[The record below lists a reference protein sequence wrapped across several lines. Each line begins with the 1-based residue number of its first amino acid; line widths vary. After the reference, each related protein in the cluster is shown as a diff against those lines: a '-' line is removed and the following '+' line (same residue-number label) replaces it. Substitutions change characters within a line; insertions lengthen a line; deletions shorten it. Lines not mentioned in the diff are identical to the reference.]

1 MRKIISAILATT
13 LFCALTI
20 SASAA
25 PLSPDKIVPGEL
37 ENNAVLGAEMVETDT
52 FIPVSTGV
60 GGVKRDADE
69 VTGMTAVITHV
80 NPVYTGTAQ
89 KIASKLGANVI
100 GAFHVTL
107 PCGVKDAGVTFDVK
121 EGFTMPENPVFISL
135 HGKVFCTPK
144 KIIKVN
150 DRKFVMVFNAS
161 DRDFYMLDGGALEL
175 DQHTSYRDFFGGN
188 K

>member
-1 MRKIISAILATT
+1 MKKIISVILATT

-89 KIASKLGANVI
+89 KIASKLGANVV

-107 PCGVKDAGVTFDVK
+107 PCGVRDAGVTFDIK

-135 HGKVFCTPK
+135 HGKAFCTPK
-144 KIIKVN
+144 GIIKLN
-150 DRKFVMVFNAS
+150 DRQIVVVFNAS
-161 DRDFYMLDGGALEL
+161 DRDFYMLDGGALEF
-175 DQHTSYRDFFGGN
+175 DQHITYRDFFG
-188 K
+188 KK